1 MPTVFLSSYF
11 HFFIK
16 EKKEGVVPCLKFIIC
31 EMLENHQ
38 ESILDLRSSC
48 RDIGCLQI
56 MDYPTKTAVKKF
68 KLKPTETVLQVFD
81 SY

>member
-1 MPTVFLSSYF
+1 LFEVYYLY
-11 HFFIK
+11 
-16 EKKEGVVPCLKFIIC
+16 

-38 ESILDLRSSC
+38 ESILDMRSPC